1 MTSLDEGYV
10 HGMTPSAD
18 IHRREFCRIIGC
30 AALGVCVGGLTG
42 CSQLLQWSQGQGG
55 QATKLPLGAPE
66 PASSSS
72 ATSSASPNPPRPDLV
87 VRTGNDPASN
97 VRSALEPLGGMGA
110 FVKRGAKVLI
120 KPNLFIAREPKYAV
134 TTNPQLVGALVTLA
148 LEAGAGSVTVVDRSC
163 ADDAEAF
170 AASGIRTAVEQ
181 AGGSVKVLAEQ
192 HVQKVALPKGR
203 LLTSVSLI
211 SDLFD
216 ADVIINAP
224 IAKTHSLAG
233 LTMSMKNLMGVI
245 GGNRGEIM
253 HPDLHTRI
261 CDLNTAVRPHLV
273 VLDAYRILTAH
284 GPTGGNLAD
293 VSTTKTVIVGT
304 NQASVDA
311 FGTTL
316 FGMKPTDLE
325 YLVQAAQRGMGVID
339 LDRLRIDK
347 AAV

>member
-1 MTSLDEGYV
+1 MTPADQGYV
-10 HGMTPSAD
+10 LCMMPSSD
-18 IHRREFCRIIGC
+18 MHRREFCRMIGC
-30 AALGVCVGGLTG
+30 AAIAVCAGGLTG
-42 CSQLLQWSQGQGG
+42 CSQLAQWSQGQGA
-55 QATKLPLGAPE
+55 QATNLPLGAPE
-66 PASSSS
+66 PAPSSS
-72 ATSSASPNPPRPDLV
+72 ATSSASPAPRPDLV

-97 VRSALEPLGGMGA
+97 VRSALEPFGGMGA
-110 FVKRGAKVLI
+110 FVKSGQKVLI

-134 TTNPQLVGALVTLA
+134 TTNPQLIGALVTLA

-181 AGGSVKVLAEQ
+181 AGGSIKVLAEQ

-233 LTMSMKNLMGVI
+233 LTMSMKNLMGCI

-339 LDRLRIDK
+339 LARLRIDK